1 MTQVTALVAGSR
13 DDGAMATEQT
23 AHPAEQRPE
32 NLRVVAALDGTDADE
47 AVVDWAV
54 DEADRAGAS
63 LHLVHV
69 LDTGMQ
75 FTAHDMLLGEA
86 PSLAARL
93 DEVGR
98 GVVTRATTRATN
110 RKPGVDLST
119 QVQWGSPAGVLVGHA
134 AKAKLL
140 VVGSR
145 PRGRIERA
153 VLGSV
158 ALACVHHGRA
168 PVVVVPTGT
177 EVRVPRNVVVG
188 VDGSPPSHRAADLAL
203 SVADG
208 ACAEVH
214 CIVGWSVEVV
224 DGTVVTEP
232 GTDAWMTVQHRYT
245 GVAQRSLELATSRHP
260 GVQVSIDVRHA
271 EPSRA
276 VLEAA
281 AEVDADLVVVGSRG
295 FGGFR
300 GLLLGSVAKRVLEG
314 AQSVVAVV
322 K

>member
-1 MTQVTALVAGSR
+1 
-13 DDGAMATEQT
+13 MAT
-23 AHPAEQRPE
+23 QRRGRAPDHGIDGTW
-32 NLRVVAALDGTDADE
+32 VAAALDGTDVDD
-47 AVVDWAV
+47 AVVDWAA
-54 DEADRAGAS
+54 DEAFRSGEA

-75 FTAHDMLLGEA
+75 FAPHEMLLGEA
-86 PSLAARL
+86 PSLAASL
-93 DEVGR
+93 EEAGD
-98 GVVTRATTRATN
+98 VVVQRATTRATT
-110 RKPGVDLST
+110 RHPELVVDS
-119 QVQWGSPAGVLVGHA
+119 VVEWGSPAGVLVRRSA
-134 AKAKLL
+134 DARVL

-158 ALACVHHGRA
+158 ALAVIHHGRP

-177 EVRVPRNVVVG
+177 DVGEPEHVVLG
-188 VDGSPPSHRAADLAL
+188 VDGSPASHRAAEFAL
-203 SVADG
+203 SVAEGSG
-208 ACAEVH
+208 ADVH
-214 CIVGWSVEVV
+214 CVVGWNVEVV

-232 GTDAWMTVQHRYT
+232 GTPAWTTVQHRYD
-245 GVAQRSLELATSRHP
+245 GVARRSLEDAVSRHP
-260 GVQVSIDVRHA
+260 EVSVAVDVRHA

-276 VLEAA
+276 LLGAA
-281 AEVDADLVVVGSRG
+281 DEVGADLLVVGSRG

-314 AQSVVAVV
+314 ASTVVAVV